1 MHEEIECIDW
11 LLDDIVH
18 MRCPNYQVRI
28 FVRQDIFDAFFDF
41 LAGEGI
47 NPKYKEGDIDYRFD
61 KFLAIAVVIC
71 RNRYRDDLYR
81 IEDRNPT
88 VTAMK
93 FMDKGRNDR
102 VYCQEIKCESGKAVV
117 ICKIHNNKK
126 NQKNQHKEKQIIKKV
141 GDYEF
146 EVFD

>member
-1 MHEEIECIDW
+1 MHEEIVCIDG

-18 MRCPNYQVRI
+18 MRCPNYHVKI
-28 FVRQDIFDAFFDF
+28 FVRQEIYNGFFDF

-47 NPKYKEGDIDYRFD
+47 NPKYKEGDINYRFD
-61 KFLAIAVVIC
+61 KFQAIAAVIY
-71 RNRYRDDLYR
+71 RNRYREDLYR
-81 IEDRNPT
+81 IEDRNPV

-102 VYCQEIKCESGKAVV
+102 VYCQEIKLDLGKAVI
-117 ICKIHNNKK
+117 ICEIHNNKK
-126 NQKNQHKEKQIIKKV
+126 SQKNQHKEKQIIKKV

-146 EVFD
+146 EIFD